1 MADPDRSEVDV
12 AEALLAALDQLPLG
26 VSLTVQRDGVP
37 ERLYVNR
44 GMADLVGTSLEALR
58 AAPPMSSV
66 APEERE
72 RMARLARA
80 AVDTPAN
87 VVETVLAT
95 ADGRRRPVEV
105 RAGNVQL
112 NGETVSL
119 SVVVDVSARREME
132 GALRASE
139 ARFRQL
145 AEAAPD
151 TITVIAGGRFVYA
164 NPAAVRTLGFASADE
179 LMARPLDELLFADE
193 TSSMMQRI
201 RERHEGRALTPR
213 EYHGRRK
220 DGQVVTLEISAIAI
234 EYQGQPAVL
243 AIGRDVGARKRLQAE
258 LMRAD
263 RMATIGTLAAGVAHE
278 INNPLTYVLIHL
290 RRLRSML
297 PPLVPSSDDRAKI
310 EQLVAE
316 AVDGS
321 ERVARIVRDLLTFAR
336 PGNDEMQATH
346 VAEVLDSVLHLARA
360 SIHARARLER
370 QYAEVPAAYADAP
383 RLAQVFL
390 NLVLNAVQAFPV
402 DDLERNLITVR
413 LGQEGGWIVVDIIDN
428 GVGIRPTDLSRVFEP
443 FFTTKPPGTG
453 TGLGLTISR
462 TLVDSFGGEL
472 VVESRVGEGAH
483 IRVRLRPWAQRAGA
497 TSP

>member
-1 MADPDRSEVDV
+1 MTAPDRPDVDL
-12 AEALLAALDQLPLG
+12 AEALLAALDRLPLG
-26 VSLTVQRDGVP
+26 VSLTVQRDGAL

-44 GMADLVGTSLEALR
+44 AMAELVGTSLEALR
-58 AAPPMSSV
+58 AAPPMLSV

-72 RMARLARA
+72 RLARMARA
-80 AVDTPAN
+80 ALDTPSN
-87 VVETVLAT
+87 VVETTLVT

-105 RAGNVQL
+105 RVGNALV

-119 SVVVDVSARREME
+119 SVVADLGARREME
-132 GALRASE
+132 SALRASE

-151 TITVIAGGRFVYA
+151 TITVIAGGKFVYA
-164 NPAAVRTLGFASADE
+164 NPAAVRVLGFASAEE

-193 TSSMMQRI
+193 TGVMMQRI
-201 RERHEGRALTPR
+201 RERQEGRSLTPR

-220 DGQVVTLEISAIAI
+220 DGSLATLEISAIAI
-234 EYQGQPAVL
+234 EFQGQPAVL

-290 RRLRSML
+290 RRLRSLL
-297 PPLVPSSDDRAKI
+297 PPLVPSSEDRAKI

-316 AVDGS
+316 AVDGG

-336 PGNDEMQATH
+336 PGNDEMQAVH

-360 SIHARARLER
+360 SIESRARLER
-370 QYAEVPAAYADAP
+370 RYAEVPAAYADAP

-390 NLVLNAVQAFPV
+390 NLVLNAVQAFAS
-402 DDLERNLITVR
+402 DDVEQNAITVR
-413 LGQEGGWIVVDIIDN
+413 LRGEGRWIVVDVIDN
-428 GVGIRPTDLSRVFEP
+428 GPGIRAEDLSRVFEP

-462 TLVDSFGGEL
+462 TLVESFGGEL
-472 VVESRVGEGAH
+472 AVRSRPGEGAH
-483 IRVRLRPWAQRAGA
+483 LEVRLRTW
-497 TSP
+497 SPRPG